1 VGIQEI
7 RVLPGIV
14 SGCRIYSR
22 EAFGKGQI
30 FFESG
35 YQKSGI
41 LFIIPIQVRLVVQCC
56 VVLAASALPTR
67 QAARERVQQ
76 AGRRVR
82 TAQAFGITKKP
93 LICVGIPHER
103 IYEMIQT
110 LKQKKLL
117 ALVAPMGLAAALAF
131 APTGASAGFLTYGDS
146 QGVVNSYKE
155 CWQAEGGMAQSQ
167 LKGPKE
173 CLPDAPKVEKI
184 TATLS
189 ADVLFEFDKAVLKPA
204 GVVALDELAEKI
216 KSTPG
221 NEVVNVIGHTDPI
234 GSFEYNLGLSN
245 RRADAVTS
253 HLRSWG
259 VNVGVSKG
267 MSFKELVV
275 ECPRGKS
282 RADFIACN
290 QPNRRAVITAEVV
303 SPDAP
308 TAPAK
313 TKK

>member
-1 VGIQEI
+1 
-7 RVLPGIV
+7 
-14 SGCRIYSR
+14 
-22 EAFGKGQI
+22 
-30 FFESG
+30 
-35 YQKSGI
+35 
-41 LFIIPIQVRLVVQCC
+41 
-56 VVLAASALPTR
+56 
-67 QAARERVQQ
+67 
-76 AGRRVR
+76 
-82 TAQAFGITKKP
+82 
-93 LICVGIPHER
+93 
-103 IYEMIQT
+103 MIQT

-204 GVVALDELAEKI
+204 GVVALDELAERI

-234 GSFEYNLGLSN
+234 GSFEYNLGLSK

-253 HLRSWG
+253 HLTGRG

-267 MSFKELVV
+267 MSFKELVK

-303 SPDAP
+303 SPEAP

-313 TKK
+313 TPAKK